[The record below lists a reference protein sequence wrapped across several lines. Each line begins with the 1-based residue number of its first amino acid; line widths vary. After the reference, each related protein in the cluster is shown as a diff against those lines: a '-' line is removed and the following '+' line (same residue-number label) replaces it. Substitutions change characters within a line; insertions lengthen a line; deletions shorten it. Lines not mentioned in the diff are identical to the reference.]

1 MAGKFVDVT
10 LRLIDKMT
18 SPLNSAGQALARQAK
33 QITRAGKEIQSVGKS
48 ISKTG
53 SSLTKSVTVPIASIG
68 VAAVK
73 TAADFEA
80 GMSKVASISG
90 DTGNA
95 TKSMITLAD
104 EMGLS
109 YQKSADGSV
118 KAMDILSAK
127 ALQMGAKTKFSATEA
142 ADAFSYMAMAGW
154 ETQQMME
161 GIEGIMYLAGATGE
175 DLAQTSDIVTD
186 ALTAFGMQANETNRF
201 VDVLAKTANKSN
213 TNVSLMGETFK
224 YVAPVAG
231 ALKFN
236 VEDTAVAIGLMA
248 NSGIKASN
256 AGTALRSLFTNLAK
270 PTDQIQAAMDKLGI
284 SLTDSSGKMKSF
296 DTLMREMRGSFS
308 GLTEAEKAQ
317 YAATIAG
324 KTGMSGLLAI
334 VNASEGD
341 FQKLTSEIRK
351 STGAAKGMYD
361 VANDNLTGRLT
372 VLKSTLESIAIT
384 LGNKL
389 MPYVEKGVA
398 KLQSLAEKFNA
409 LDDATLNTIIK
420 VAAIA
425 AAIGPAILIFGKM
438 VLAVGNVVSVVGKVA
453 TAFGKFGTIS
463 AMLASPAGIVVAV
476 LAAIAVAAVLV
487 YKNWDKIKPVID
499 KVVKSLQP
507 AIKIFKD
514 MLSTCKE
521 TLAPIGSLFK
531 KSFGSAIAESTG
543 IVSKEFGSTSDII
556 KSFGQTC
563 TKIMSAIAPIVKKA
577 VEVIAEVLKKVI
589 PVVASQ
595 IPKAVSIV
603 SKVIKSAMKV
613 IEKIAPVV
621 KTVLSTIAKAMPMMQ
636 KRVSSTFN
644 AILPIIKIAAKLL
657 LKIGTV
663 IGSVISKAVQAA
675 MPVIQ
680 KFGTCFKTVF
690 PVVAKIVIEKVGNIT
705 GIITKMQPV
714 FEFVFSVAGKYVS
727 ALGERISGVFGG
739 IMTTLGGVLDF
750 ITGVFTGNW
759 KKAWEGVKNAFS
771 GVFQSFAAI
780 IKAPMNAVISLIN
793 KAISGINGIS
803 VDIPE
808 GIPGVGGKHIGFNI
822 STIPALAKGTQ
833 NWKGGIAQ
841 VSEEGG
847 EIIDLPKGTR
857 VYPHDKSVQKAY
869 KDGAKAG
876 GGGVKIIIPKLAD
889 SIIVREEADIDKI
902 VSKFADKLE
911 KVSSNLGGGEIEYI
925 Y

>member
-1 MAGKFVDVT
+1 MDVT

-33 QITRAGKEIQSVGKS
+33 QITRAGKEIQSAGKS
-48 ISKTG
+48 ISNVG
-53 SSLTKSVTVPIASIG
+53 SKLTKSVTVPIAGIG

-95 TKSMITLAD
+95 TKKVIALAD

-109 YQKSADGSV
+109 YQKNADGSAS
-118 KAMDILSAK
+118 AMDILSAK

-186 ALTAFGMQANETNRF
+186 ALTAFGMQADETNRF

-270 PTDQIQAAMDKLGI
+270 PTKSMQAAMNKLGI
-284 SLTDSSGKMKSF
+284 SLTDSKGKMKTL
-296 DTLMREMRGSFS
+296 DTLMREMRGAFS

-334 VNASEGD
+334 VNATEGD
-341 FQKLTSEIRK
+341 FKKLTAEIGK
-351 STGAAKGMYD
+351 STGAAKEMYD
-361 VANDNLTGRLT
+361 IANDNLTGRLT
-372 VLKSTLESIAIT
+372 ILKSTLESIAIT

-425 AAIGPAILIFGKM
+425 AAIGPAILIFGK
-438 VLAVGNVVSVVGKVA
+438 LITTVGIVVGGVGKVGMMFA
-453 TAFGKFGTIS
+453 RFGGVAGMI
-463 AMLASPAGIVVAV
+463 ASPAGVVITA
-476 LAAIAVAAVLV
+476 LIAIAAAAVLI
-487 YKNWDKIKPVID
+487 YKNWDKIKPLIKSAKKWFLD
-499 KVVKSLQP
+499 SFGGAGGAIEKFKTAFTTFGASVKKIVNTIAGMLAEVLPKAMDGMQ
-507 AIKIFKD
+507 KIFSK
-514 MLSTCKE
+514 
-521 TLAPIGSLFK
+521 LAPIVSKIIVTAFNKLADIAVKLSVAIK
-531 KSFGSAIAESTG
+531 KVTPAVIDMMKKGFAIA
-543 IVSKEFGSTSDII
+543 
-556 KSFGQTC
+556 
-563 TKIMSAIAPIVKKA
+563 KKA
-577 VEVIAEVLKKVI
+577 VAEAIVIFHKVY
-589 PVVASQ
+589 P
-595 IPKAVSIV
+595 
-603 SKVIKSAMKV
+603 VIKNGMIKAF
-613 IEKIAPVV
+613 
-621 KTVLSTIAKAMPMMQ
+621 KTM
-636 KRVSSTFN
+636 
-644 AILPIIKIAAKLL
+644 LPIIKSAIPLVKKIATSVRSVLL
-657 LKIGTV
+657 TAF
-663 IGSVISKAVQAA
+663 KAAT
-675 MPVIQ
+675 PVI
-680 KFGTCFKTVF
+680 KKLENLFSIIF
-690 PVVAKIVIEKVGNIT
+690 PKIASVVNIAVEKIVLIINKMGDLFVTVMHTIAPAVSAAFDIIGKVVSVWFESVKGYIT
-705 GIITKMQPV
+705 GIITA
-714 FEFVFSVAGKYVS
+714 FE
-727 ALGERISGVFGG
+727 G
-739 IMTTLGGVLDF
+739 IIDF
-750 ITGVFTGNW
+750 LTGVFTGNW
-759 KKAWEGVKNAFS
+759 KNAWEGVKTIFT
-771 GVFQSFAAI
+771 GIFQSLAGAI
-780 IKAPMNAVISLIN
+780 KPPINAVISLVN

-808 GIPGVGGKHIGFNI
+808 GVPGVGGTHIGFNI
-822 STIPALAKGTQ
+822 PTIPTLAKGTQ
-833 NWKGGIAQ
+833 NWKGGLVQ
-841 VSEEGG
+841 VSEKGG
-847 EIIDLPKGTR
+847 EIIDLPSGSR

-869 KDGAKAG
+869 NDGVKSSG
-876 GGGVKIIIPKLAD
+876 GGIKIIIPKLAD
-889 SIIVREEADIDKI
+889 SIIVREEADIDRI
-902 VSKFADKLE
+902 VEKLSNKLE
-911 KVSSNLGGGEIEYI
+911 KTSNNMGGGEIGYL